1 MATSTSYN
9 AAYVGFVSGVHAG
22 RVAVDTT
29 TLAANANTAA
39 LAIQTAL
46 SSPVLSAAKSSLL
59 THIIR
64 CYVEGRNVLSLSTA
78 SIVSLCAEYTAL
90 TANIVD

>member
-9 AAYVGFVSGVHAG
+9 AAYVGYVSGVHAG
-22 RVAVDTT
+22 RVAVDAA

-39 LAIQTAL
+39 IAIQTAL
-46 SSPVLSAAKSSLL
+46 ASPVLSASKASLL
-59 THIIR
+59 THIVRSYI
-64 CYVEGRNVLSLSTA
+64 EGRNVLSLSA
-78 SIVSLCAEYTAL
+78 AAIVSLCAEYTAL